1 MLIGWETAKFMAS
14 KPKIHAEFWLKF
26 IRENP
31 LSYGIG
37 FDNLRWHL
45 ERDKNLTLA
54 DIGTSEE
61 ELKRLEVEGCKAAA
75 RFYIGLLE
83 RDSDSIGLEDDC
95 HRRGYIEHLFME
107 IDAGGLLPADIGT
120 CQVQLN
126 IYDFLRYPPT

>member
-61 ELKRLEVEGCKAAA
+61 ELKSLQVAGCKAVA
-75 RFYIGLLE
+75 RFYAGLLTRGPE
-83 RDSDSIGLEDDC
+83 GLEGPS
-95 HRRGYIEHLFME
+95 HTRGYIRSLFRE
-107 IDAGGLLPADIGT
+107 IDNGGLLPADIGIS
-120 CQVQLN
+120 QSQLN
-126 IYDFLRYPPT
+126 EYDYLRYPPT